1 MTVKDAVVKRFEQLA
16 INEEFGPTNWPIF
29 PGSRRPQ
36 STVCLTL
43 LASGFPLLLLRS
55 YVTVLRSHLANFSP
69 ARFLMT

>member
-1 MTVKDAVVKRFEQLA
+1 MTVKDAVVKRFEQLCDQRG
-16 INEEFGPTNWPIF
+16 IRPIF

-55 YVTVLRSHLANFSP
+55 YVTVLISHLANFSP

>member
-1 MTVKDAVVKRFEQLA
+1 MTVKDAVVKRFEQLCDQRG
-16 INEEFGPTNWPIF
+16 IRPNELPIF